1 MTTCNDMHIRGLE
14 LLIKSLDKQIEDDY
28 GKNQVYHDAIRV
40 LLRHIYDTEGIAV
53 IRTLNNKIQKEVDNV
68 PFADWLMHFLY
79 DFEYD

>member
-1 MTTCNDMHIRGLE
+1 MTTCKDKHIRGLE
-14 LLIKSLDKQIEDDY
+14 ILIESLDKQIEDDY